1 MKILIVPTIRE
12 IYKNQIEVSV
22 DLKLIEL
29 MKKIFKNAIIDI
41 YNFYKKNYDLILL
54 AGGNN

>member
-29 MKKIFKNAIIDI
+29 MK
-41 YNFYKKNYDLILL
+41 NF
-54 AGGNN
+54 

>member
-29 MKKIFKNAIIDI
+29 MKKFLKTQ
-41 YNFYKKNYDLILL
+41 L
-54 AGGNN
+54 